1 MGACT
6 SIDTCLLS
14 LYVCVG
20 ECISP
25 HSSPMLQRKMV
36 TLPQSK
42 FEMHYVRYTS
52 IVTLKTHQ

>member
-6 SIDTCLLS
+6 SIDTC